1 METTCEGVSRYVV
14 YFTKGLA
21 DVVLSEVSALAP
33 GITVGEPADRFA
45 VVTADAASPGW
56 LRSAGRTL
64 DDIRLLVAGPP
75 AVPDAAGFGQPCA
88 QVAPTTSGRRATID
102 ATPAHGDLV
111 RQLFFGGLP
120 DDLLAPL
127 TMALEHIY
135 DHIIIKRLARWS
147 PGCPDSVSEFTADRN
162 HPRLVCELA
171 GQWHPEGNLTPGASS
186 ARLCQPRVRRP
197 TGCRD
202 RGDPGAR
209 FRLPAL
215 SPDHGGDRIGVMDGQ
230 RHRGASRSQAG
241 GY

>member
-45 VVTADAASPGW
+45 AVTADAASPGR

-64 DDIRLLVAGPP
+64 DDIRLPVAGPP

-88 QVAPTTSGRRATID
+88 QVAPTTSG
-102 ATPAHGDLV
+102 
-111 RQLFFGGLP
+111 
-120 DDLLAPL
+120 
-127 TMALEHIY
+127 
-135 DHIIIKRLARWS
+135 
-147 PGCPDSVSEFTADRN
+147 RN

-215 SPDHGGDRIGVMDGQ
+215 SPDHGGGRIGVMDGQ
-230 RHRGASRSQAG
+230 RHRGASHSQAG